1 MTSLFMV
8 TSIHSIQK
16 SRKNSQKFGQELE
29 RLEDV
34 LKFKNQKREIK
45 KKVSRKRK
53 GLKKS

>member
-45 KKVSRKRK
+45 KKV
-53 GLKKS
+53 

>member
-8 TSIHSIQK
+8 TGIHSIQK

-34 LKFKNQKREIK
+34 LKFKNQKRK
-45 KKVSRKRK
+45 LR
-53 GLKKS
+53 KKSDEKEKG